1 MLGSSLVVRALQG
14 GVHSQGWRGLLC
26 SLLQPQH
33 RAYGLISL
41 FSFLA
46 NDLSSYSQNS
56 HTTQSSRT
64 PGKDS
69 VGGGALEAH

>member
-1 MLGSSLVVRALQG
+1 MLGSSWSSEPFQG

-33 RAYGLISL
+33 RAYGLISFWPMTFHL
-41 FSFLA
+41 TPRIPI
-46 NDLSSYSQNS
+46 
-56 HTTQSSRT
+56 TTQSSRT